1 MYLKILKQNPK
12 YKNATQGFSNLPQ
25 NFQISTQQSSQL
37 GNGCIQP
44 SSLHNLEMVAIY
56 MESLKVK
63 RIIETL
69 MVLCYAQKTQ
79 IYSILAF
86 KCSGMDENWGG
97 EGTFFKVKIQ
107 RFFFSLVNSQFPCQ
121 SWSLFIDQ
129 EMKQKCFSGCIG
141 HNKP

>member
-1 MYLKILKQNPK
+1 MGTNVQNGWNFCKHPEGTVKLCILK
-12 YKNATQGFSNLPQ
+12 FSNKIKNIKKLPRDSQ
-25 NFQISTQQSSQL
+25 ISPGNFQISTQQSSQL

-44 SSLHNLEMVAIY
+44 SSLHSLEMVAIY
-56 MESLKVK
+56 MEYLKVK

-107 RFFFSLVNSQFPCQ
+107 CFFFSLVNSQFPSQ
-121 SWSLFIDQ
+121 A
-129 EMKQKCFSGCIG
+129 
-141 HNKP
+141 